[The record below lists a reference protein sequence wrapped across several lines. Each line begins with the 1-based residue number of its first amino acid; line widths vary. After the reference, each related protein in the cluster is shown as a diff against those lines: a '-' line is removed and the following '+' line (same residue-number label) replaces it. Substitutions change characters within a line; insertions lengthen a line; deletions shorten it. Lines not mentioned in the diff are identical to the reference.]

1 MEEQH
6 THSLSFKPIAGAA
19 LAGLGILVLLRNLD
33 WSVAQVG
40 SFLCNRA
47 VDALGLLPCIVLPA
61 WQTLQAYAFDHQG
74 LSACPLQ
81 MLVSF
86 WPLLHVLAGAA

>member
-1 MEEQH
+1 MEGQH
-6 THSLSFKPIAGAA
+6 THSLSFKSIAEAA

-33 WSVAQVG
+33 WPVAQVE
-40 SFLCNRA
+40 SFLCSRA
-47 VDALGLLPCIVLPA
+47 VDALGLLPGIVLSA
-61 WQTLQAYAFDHQG
+61 WQTLQAYAFDQG
-74 LSACPLQ
+74 FSACPFQ

>member
-1 MEEQH
+1 MEGQH
-6 THSLSFKPIAGAA
+6 THSLSFKSIAGVA

-33 WSVAQVG
+33 WPVAQVE
-40 SFLCNRA
+40 SFLCSRA
-47 VDALGLLPCIVLPA
+47 VDALRLLPGIVLSA
-61 WQTLQAYAFDHQG
+61 WQTLPAYAFDHQG
-74 LSACPLQ
+74 FSACPLQ